1 MGDLHKYKIDLSD
14 GQKKKLKFAFK
25 KRKSVVIG
33 LTNKQ
38 LKGGKNSI
46 LLTDE
51 QNKFVK
57 KALKDSKGL
66 RLNISYDQ
74 LLKSKEGGLLNEVL
88 SFIEENIPY
97 AKNITPLIRN
107 KAAPEIKE
115 YVVPWL
121 KDWLNSELDKIING
135 KVGSGLDVKTV
146 NVIRKHF
153 DKVSKKKVLRSNL

>member
-1 MGDLHKYKIDLSD
+1 MSDLHKHMIDLSV
-14 GQKKKLKFAFK
+14 GQIKKLKSAFK

-33 LTNKQ
+33 LANEE
-38 LKGGKNSI
+38 LKGGKYGI
-46 LLTDE
+46 LLTSE
-51 QNKFVK
+51 QSKMVK
-57 KALKDSKGL
+57 KALQNSKGL

-88 SFIEENIPY
+88 SFIENNIPF
-97 AKNITPLIRN
+97 AKNVTPLIRN
-107 KAAPEIKE
+107 KAAPAIKE

-146 NVIRKHF
+146 NAIRKHF
-153 DKVSKKKVLRSNL
+153 NKASEKKVLK